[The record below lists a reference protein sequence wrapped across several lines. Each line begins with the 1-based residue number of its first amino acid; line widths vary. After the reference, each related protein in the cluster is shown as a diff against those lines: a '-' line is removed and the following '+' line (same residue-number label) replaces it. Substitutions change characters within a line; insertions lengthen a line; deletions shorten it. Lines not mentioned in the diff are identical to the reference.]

1 MQKEKDKFLEKLH
14 AYLFSEKEDR
24 NEQLAEFTAD
34 QQAVVIRYRGIFSKW
49 LSEPMLSDSMMVK
62 FIMNTFDIGEN
73 QAYKD
78 IGRIKIILGN
88 VQNAAKEFQRYRA
101 TEMIL
106 NGYELASDSKS
117 QLDIKMAQIMI
128 KAGETLGRIYMLD
141 KNEIDRIPWED
152 IIPMELEP
160 TTDIS
165 VIGRKPMKNLEEVKQ
180 RLRKKYGGPATDIP
194 YEEVDDDGEA
204 ESMV

>member
-14 AYLFSEKEDR
+14 AYLFTGKE
-24 NEQLAEFTAD
+24 EQIEEFNAD
-34 QQAVVIRYRGIFSKW
+34 QQAVVLRYRAIFSKW
-49 LSEPMLSDSMMVK
+49 LAEPMLSDVMMK
-62 FIMNTFDIGEN
+62 NYIANTFEVCDN
-73 QAYKD
+73 TAWKD
-78 IGRIKIILGN
+78 VSRMKIILGN
-88 VQNAAKEFQRYRA
+88 VQNASKEFQRYRA

-106 NGYELASDSKS
+106 AGYELACSATS
-117 QLDIKMAQIMI
+117 QLEVKQAQIMM

-152 IIPMELEP
+152 IIPLELEP

-180 RLRKKYGGPATDIP
+180 RLRKKYGSPVDIP
-194 YEEVDDDGEA
+194 YEEIADDGEE
-204 ESMV
+204 ESLV

>member
-14 AYLFSEKEDR
+14 SYLFCEKD
-24 NEQLAEFTAD
+24 EQASEFTVD
-34 QQAVVIRYRGIFSKW
+34 QQAVVLRYRGIFSKW
-49 LSEPMLSDSMMVK
+49 LAEPAISDAMMVK
-62 FIMNTFDIGEN
+62 FIMNTFEIGEN

-78 IGRIKIILGN
+78 IVRIKIILGN

-106 NGYELASDSKS
+106 KGYDIASRAED
-117 QLDIKMAQIMI
+117 QLEIKKAQSMI

-165 VIGRKPMKNLEEVKQ
+165 VLGRKPMKNLEEVKQ
-180 RLRKKYGGPATDIP
+180 RLRKKYGSPIDTTF
-194 YEEVDDDGEA
+194 EEINDDGE
-204 ESMV
+204 EEGLVQ

>member
-1 MQKEKDKFLEKLH
+1 VQKEKDKFLEKLH
-14 AYLFSEKEDR
+14 AYLFAGKE
-24 NEQLAEFTAD
+24 EQIEEFNAD
-34 QQAVVIRYRGIFSKW
+34 QQAVVLRYRAIFSKW
-49 LSEPMLSDSMMVK
+49 LAEPMLSDVMMK
-62 FIMNTFDIGEN
+62 NYIANTFEVCDN
-73 QAYKD
+73 TAWKD
-78 IGRIKIILGN
+78 VSRIKIIIGN
-88 VQNAAKEFQRYRA
+88 VQNASKEFQRYRA

-106 NGYELASDSKS
+106 AGYEMASDAHS
-117 QLDIKMAQIMI
+117 QLEVKQAQIMI

-180 RLRKKYGGPATDIP
+180 RLRKKYGSPVDVP
-194 YEEVDDDGEA
+194 YEEIEDDGE
-204 ESMV
+204 EEGLVQ

>member
-14 AYLFSEKEDR
+14 THLFSG
-24 NEQLAEFTAD
+24 NEEQMEEFNAD
-34 QQAVVIRYRGIFSKW
+34 QKTVVLRYRAIFTKW
-49 LSEPMLSDSMMVK
+49 LAEPMLSDVMMK
-62 FIMNTFDIGEN
+62 NYISNTFDICSN
-73 QAYKD
+73 QAWKD
-78 IGRIKIILGN
+78 ISRIKIVIGN
-88 VQNAAKEFQRYRA
+88 VQNASKEFQRYRA

-106 NGYELASDSKS
+106 NGYDMASTADS
-117 QLDIKMAQIMI
+117 QLEVKQAQIMI
-128 KAGETLGRIYMLD
+128 KAGEALGRIYMLD

-180 RLRKKYGGPATDIP
+180 RLRKKYGSPVDIP
-194 YEEVDDDGEA
+194 YEEIEDDGE
-204 ESMV
+204 EENLV

>member
-49 LSEPMLSDSMMVK
+49 LSEPMLSDAMMVK
-62 FIMNTFDIGEN
+62 FIMNTFDIGDN

-78 IGRIKIILGN
+78 IGRIKVILGN

-106 NGYELASDSKS
+106 KGYDTASTATS
-117 QLDIKMAQIMI
+117 QLEVKQAQIMI

-152 IIPMELEP
+152 IIPLELEP

-180 RLRKKYGGPATDIP
+180 RLRKKYGSPIDTP
-194 YEEVDDDGEA
+194 YEDVNNDGEE
-204 ESMV
+204 ESLV